1 MFVLIW
7 FWSRTLNQE
16 AFFNFAYSR
25 SLVCALFEFL
35 SLIVSVIYSNMY
47 GSVVFAAT
55 VMLEPVVR
63 GVTGQKEQDL
73 VQDPRRQGGML
84 NKPC

>member
-1 MFVLIW
+1 M
-7 FWSRTLNQE
+7 
-16 AFFNFAYSR
+16 
-25 SLVCALFEFL
+25 
-35 SLIVSVIYSNMY
+35 
-47 GSVVFAAT
+47 FAAT